1 MNTNFR
7 KPLPG
12 TKLDWFDARAAVDA
26 IRPGAWDAL
35 PYTARVHAENIVRRA
50 DPARIDAYL
59 GQLIGRKRDLDFPW
73 FPARVVCH
81 DILGQTAL
89 VDLAGLRDA
98 IADQGGDPAAVN
110 PVVPVQL
117 IVDHSLAV
125 ECGGYDPDAF
135 AKNRAIEDRRNEDR
149 FHFIDW
155 TKKAF
160 RNVDVIP
167 PGNGIMHQINL
178 EKMSPVIYVQRTDQS
193 RGVAFPD
200 TCVGTDSHTP
210 HVDALGVIA
219 VGVGGL
225 EAENVMLGRA
235 SWMRLPD
242 IIGVELSG
250 KPQPGI
256 TATDVVLALTEF
268 LRKEKVVGAYL
279 EFRGEGAAALTVGD
293 RATISNM
300 APEYG
305 ATAAMFFIDD
315 NTLDY
320 LRLTG
325 RSDEQ
330 VALVENYA
338 KTAGLW
344 ADALKTA
351 QYERTLHFDLS
362 SVVRNMAGPS
372 NPHRRL
378 PVSELA
384 AREIANEAKL
394 AAGKAEEANGLM
406 PDGAVIIAAITSCTN
421 TSNPRNVIAAALL
434 ARNANARGL
443 VRKPWVKTSL
453 APGSKA
459 VQLYLEEAGLLPE
472 LEKLGFGIVAFACTT
487 CNGMSGA
494 LDPKIQQEII
504 DRDLYSTA
512 VLSGNRNF
520 DGRIHPYAKQAFLAS
535 PPLVIAYAIAGT
547 VRFDIEKDVLGVDA
561 QGNEVRLKDIWPSDA
576 EIDAIVKSSVK
587 PEQFRKVYEP
597 MFKLAVDNGE
607 RAAPL
612 YDWRAMSTYIRR
624 PPYWEGA
631 LAGER
636 TLRGLRPLAVL
647 GDNITT
653 DHLSPSNAILR
664 SSAAGE
670 YLAKMGLPEEDFN
683 SYATHRGDHLTAQRA
698 TFANPTLLNEMVRG
712 DDGMVKK
719 GSLARVEPE
728 GKVMRMW
735 EAIEVYMDRKQP
747 LIIIAGADYGQGSSR
762 DWAAKGVR
770 LAGVEAIAAEGFE
783 RIHRTNLIGMGVLP
797 LQFQM
802 GVNRQTLG
810 IDGTE
815 TFDVVGEREPGA
827 MLNLLIR
834 RKHGEVIEV
843 PVLCRLDSDEEV
855 SIYEAG
861 GVLQRFAQDFL
872 ASNQAA

>member
-1 MNTNFR
+1 MNTTHR

-12 TKLDWFDARAAVDA
+12 TSLDYFDAREAVDA
-26 IRPGAWDAL
+26 IQPDAWEKL
-35 PYTARVHAENIVRRA
+35 PYTSRVLAENLVRRC
-50 DPARIDAYL
+50 DPSTLTASL
-59 GQLIGRKRDLDFPW
+59 KQLIERKRDLDFPW

-98 IADQGGDPAAVN
+98 IADQGGDPAKVN

-125 ECGGYDPDAF
+125 ECGGYDPQAF
-135 AKNRAIEDRRNEDR
+135 EKNRAIEDRRNEDR

-155 TKKAF
+155 TKHAF
-160 RNVDVIP
+160 KNVDVIP

-178 EKMSPVIYVQRTDQS
+178 ERMSPVIHNDH
-193 RGVAFPD
+193 GVAYPD

-219 VGVGGL
+219 IGVGGL

-242 IIGVELSG
+242 IIGVELTG

-268 LRKEKVVGAYL
+268 LRKSKVVGAYL
-279 EFRGEGAAALTVGD
+279 EFYGEGARALTLGD

-305 ATAAMFFIDD
+305 ATAAMFSIDEQ
-315 NTLDY
+315 TIQY
-320 LRLTG
+320 LKLTG

-330 VALVENYA
+330 VKLVETYA
-338 KTAGLW
+338 KVAGLW
-344 ADALKTA
+344 SDSLVHAE
-351 QYERTLHFDLS
+351 YERVLKFDLS

-372 NPHRRL
+372 NPHAR
-378 PVSELA
+378 VATTELA
-384 AREIANEAKL
+384 AKGIA
-394 AAGKAEEANGLM
+394 GRWDDVPGQM

-421 TSNPRNVIAAALL
+421 TSNPRNVIAAGLL
-434 ARNANARGL
+434 ARNANKFGL
-443 VRKPWVKTSL
+443 LRKPWVKTSL

-459 VQLYLEEAGLLPE
+459 VTMYLEDAGLMPE
-472 LEKLGFGIVAFACTT
+472 LEKLGFGVVAYACTS

-504 DRDLYSTA
+504 DRDLYATA

-535 PPLVIAYAIAGT
+535 PPLVVAYAIAGT
-547 VRFDIEKDVLGVDA
+547 IRFDIEKDVLTVANGK
-561 QGNEVRLKDIWPSDA
+561 EIRLKDIWPSDE
-576 EIDAIVKSSVK
+576 EIDAIMKASVK
-587 PEQFRKVYEP
+587 PEHFRKVYEP
-597 MFKLAVDNGE
+597 MFAIRTDSGTQVT
-607 RAAPL
+607 PL
-612 YDWRAMSTYIRR
+612 YDWRPQSTYIRR

-636 TLRGLRPLAVL
+636 TLKGMRPLAL
-647 GDNITT
+647 LPDNITT
-653 DHLSPSNAILR
+653 DHLSPSNAILMD
-664 SSAAGE
+664 SAAGE
-670 YLAKMGLPEEDFN
+670 YLHKMGLPEEDFN

-698 TFANPTLLNEMVRG
+698 TFANPTLINEMVIV
-712 DDGMVKK
+712 DGQQKK

-735 EAIEVYMDRKQP
+735 EAIETYMNRKQP

-770 LAGVEAIAAEGFE
+770 LAGVEAIVAEGFE

-797 LQFQM
+797 LEFKA
-802 GVNRQTLG
+802 GVNRKTLAL
-810 IDGTE
+810 DGTE
-815 TFDVVGEREPGA
+815 TYDVIGTRKPRTDLTLIIHRKNGER
-827 MLNLLIR
+827 
-834 RKHGEVIEV
+834 VEV
-843 PVLCRLDSDEEV
+843 PVTCRLDSDEEV

-872 ASNQAA
+872 ESSQKAA